1 VTSIL
6 ITGANRGIGLEFARQ
21 YAAEGWEVFA
31 CCRNPGAAAQLDEIA
46 AANGRL
52 RVTALDVTD
61 SDSIAALA
69 RELSDR
75 PLDVL
80 INNAGIIGPT
90 PIPENIG
97 LQHFG
102 SIDYALWERVL
113 RTNTLAPICMAEAL
127 LPNLEAGGQKKVVT
141 LSSTVGSLAER
152 DTPAMAYATSKAA
165 LNKALRLLA
174 GVLRERGISVGI
186 YCPGYVQ
193 TRMDFGGAD
202 LTPRESVAGLRRLID
217 DLRPE
222 RSGEFLRYNGE
233 RIAW

>member
-1 VTSIL
+1 MPSIL

-21 YAAEGWEVFA
+21 YAADGWDVLA
-31 CCRNPGAAAQLDEIA
+31 CCRNPGAAADLEKIA
-46 AANGRL
+46 AAGARL
-52 RVTALDVTD
+52 RILPLDVTD
-61 SDSIAALA
+61 HDAIVALSQS
-69 RELSDR
+69 LSDR
-75 PLDVL
+75 PLDIL
-80 INNAGIIGPT
+80 LNNAGIIGPV

-113 RTNTLAPICMAEAL
+113 RTNTLAPVRMAETL
-127 LPNLEAGGQKKVVT
+127 LPNLEAGGQKKIVT
-141 LSSTVGSLAER
+141 LSSSIGSLTER

-174 GVLRERGISVGI
+174 GVLRDRGISVGI

-202 LTPRESVAGLRRLID
+202 VTPADSVAALRHLID
-217 DLRPE
+217 ELTPE

-233 RIAW
+233 RVAW

>member
-1 VTSIL
+1 MPSIL

-21 YAAEGWEVFA
+21 YAADGWQVIA
-31 CCRNPGAAAQLDEIA
+31 CCRDPESATELKEIA
-46 AANGRL
+46 VAGGRL
-52 RVTALDVTD
+52 RVLSLDVTD
-61 SDSIAALA
+61 ADAIRALS
-69 RELSDR
+69 RELSGQ

-80 INNAGIIGPT
+80 LNNAGIIGPV

-113 RTNTLAPICMAEAL
+113 RTNTLAPICLAEAL
-127 LPNLEAGGQKKVVT
+127 LPSLEAGDQKKIAT
-141 LSSTVGSLAER
+141 LSSTVGSLTER

-174 GVLRERGISVGI
+174 GQLRERGISVGI
-186 YCPGYVQ
+186 YCPGYVR

-202 LTPRESVAGLRRLID
+202 IAPEVSVAGLRKLIAE
-217 DLRPE
+217 LTPA
-222 RSGEFLRYNGE
+222 RSGEFLRFNGE

>member
-1 VTSIL
+1 VPSVL
-6 ITGANRGIGLEFARQ
+6 ITGANRGIGFEFARQ
-21 YAAEGWEVFA
+21 YAAEGWDVIA
-31 CCRNPGAAAQLDEIA
+31 CCRKPDFATELAELAAT
-46 AANGRL
+46 GR
-52 RVTALDVTD
+52 RVKIMPLDVTD
-61 SDSIAALA
+61 KEGVAGLA
-69 RELSDR
+69 NELSEH

-80 INNAGIIGPT
+80 LNNAGIIGPV

-102 SIDYALWERVL
+102 TIDYGLWERVL
-113 RTNTLAPICMAEAL
+113 QTNTLAPIRMAEAF
-127 LPNLEAGGQKKVVT
+127 LPQLEAGSQKKIAN
-141 LSSTVGSLAER
+141 LSSTIGSIAER

-174 GVLRERGISVGI
+174 EQLRERGISVGI

-202 LTPRESVAGLRRLID
+202 ITTADSVAGLRRLIGS
-217 DLRPE
+217 LTPE

-233 RIAW
+233 RVAW